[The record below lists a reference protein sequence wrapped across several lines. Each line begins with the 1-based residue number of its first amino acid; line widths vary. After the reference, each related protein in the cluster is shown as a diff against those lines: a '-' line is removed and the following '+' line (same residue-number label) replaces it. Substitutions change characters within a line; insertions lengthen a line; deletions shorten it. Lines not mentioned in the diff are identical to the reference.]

1 MTEKWYWRFQ
11 YTTTNWQAVRLT
23 HVNAPNYI
31 SFHAY
36 YIIYPFYQSVTF
48 PVTPSL
54 NEYVALVAPEIR
66 CQSQLT
72 FIVTHL
78 QVTAHQHLH
87 LLHHHLGNYE
97 TNPRNIQS
105 CLSHVYVNLPMSPP
119 HTHKLSHDSIPFSG
133 NKQTTKL
140 RRKEQE
146 YPSKDHNNP
155 HMPHMLQAST
165 SLTRNT
171 VFSWCGTNQHQ
182 CS

>member
-72 FIVTHL
+72 FIVTQL

-87 LLHHHLGNYE
+87 LIHHHLGNYE

-105 CLSHVYVNLPMSPP
+105 CLSHVLRQFTNVTAT
-119 HTHKLSHDSIPFSG
+119 HTETFPRFNSLFREQTNNQTPKKKNKSIHQ
-133 NKQTTKL
+133 KIIII
-140 RRKEQE
+140 RICHICCR
-146 YPSKDHNNP
+146 
-155 HMPHMLQAST
+155 QA
-165 SLTRNT
+165 
-171 VFSWCGTNQHQ
+171 HH
-182 CS
+182 